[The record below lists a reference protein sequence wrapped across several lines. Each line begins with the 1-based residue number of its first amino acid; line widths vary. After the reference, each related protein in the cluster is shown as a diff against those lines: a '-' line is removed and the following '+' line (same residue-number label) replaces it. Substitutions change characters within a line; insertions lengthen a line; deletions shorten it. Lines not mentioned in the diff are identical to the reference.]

1 MDTLPV
7 PSPTSGHDVPSP
19 PVGEADGTSRSARAT
34 SPAIDL
40 DAAVAHLNA
49 LAAGDALDTALA
61 TGRYLV
67 DTFFDGDVCAFER
80 PRAPGRISLRQ
91 LAGRSDLEASHC
103 TLCRDIGILGQ
114 SLLLPRAGYPNLKL
128 SHHCALLA
136 VRDVASKLA
145 LARCSEANDWSSR
158 QLAEE
163 SGRAKAEASGP
174 PRRGRPSVP
183 KFVKAARQVAAMSRQ
198 ITSIPCDEA
207 ALRRFTFSL
216 SAEALETGRASAVE
230 LSVWFEAA
238 AMRADELLV
247 RLMQEDEAGEEGV
260 AVDAAVEPRR
270 AAAGELQRCNS
281 PAAARRGST
290 AASTATPSSPA
301 SSSCINRTSNSSAR
315 IAAASNHTDNSTA
328 EARPVSSAS
337 AESENVNRLS
347 AASSHGI
354 DVIWRDMAA
363 TCRAALTNFGTLGRP
378 RRGGP
383 LASAFARPLSSANC
397 LELQSFA
404 SEHRARASL
413 DATSR
418 TASRA
423 QWCDSFR
430 LG

>member
-1 MDTLPV
+1 MSRKLARGGAPVTNQPWHMCLTSCPTATSIVSTHLVSLPVTSTSLVRPDGNERSAAAGVQLVGLTMDTLPV

-163 SGRAKAEASGP
+163 IGRAKAEASGP

-230 LSVWFEAA
+230 LSVWFEVA

-281 PAAARRGST
+281 P
-290 AASTATPSSPA
+290 
-301 SSSCINRTSNSSAR
+301 SAR
-315 IAAASNHTDNSTA
+315 WDVAGHGA
-328 EARPVSSAS
+328 
-337 AESENVNRLS
+337 NR
-347 AASSHGI
+347 
-354 DVIWRDMAA
+354 
-363 TCRAALTNFGTLGRP
+363 
-378 RRGGP
+378 
-383 LASAFARPLSSANC
+383 
-397 LELQSFA
+397 
-404 SEHRARASL
+404 
-413 DATSR
+413 
-418 TASRA
+418 
-423 QWCDSFR
+423 
-430 LG
+430 